1 MTLTPSDL
9 IVLGSI
15 VGVATSLS
23 TFMTLIFFRAMER
36 RKKMRLME
44 EFLMHMHDK
53 METDEKFVSI
63 INQLREEGDNQ

>member
-9 IVLGSI
+9 IVLGSV
-15 VGVATSLS
+15 VGATTGLS
-23 TFMTLIFFRAMER
+23 TFVTLIFFRAMER
-36 RKKMRLME
+36 RRKMKLME
-44 EFLMHMHDK
+44 EFLMHMHDT

>member
-1 MTLTPSDL
+1 MTLTSSDL

-15 VGVATSLS
+15 VGATTALT
-23 TFMTLIFFRAMER
+23 TFITLVFFRAMER

-63 INQLREEGDNQ
+63 INQLRQEGDGV

>member
-1 MTLTPSDL
+1 MSLTSFDL

-15 VGVATSLS
+15 VGSTCSLS
-23 TFMTLIFFRAMER
+23 TIVTLIFFRAVER

-53 METDEKFVSI
+53 METNEKFSSI
-63 INQLREEGDNQ
+63 IDQLRRDENL

>member
-1 MTLTPSDL
+1 MTLTPIDL
-9 IVLGSI
+9 TVLGAI
-15 VGVATSLS
+15 VGATTGLS
-23 TFMTLIFFRAMER
+23 TLVTLIFFRAMER
-36 RKKMRLME
+36 RRKMRLME

>member
-1 MTLTPSDL
+1 MTLTSMDL

-15 VGVATSLS
+15 VGATTGLS
-23 TFMTLIFFRAMER
+23 TLVTLIFFRAMER
-36 RKKMRLME
+36 RRKMKLME

-63 INQLREEGDNQ
+63 INQLKREGEEL

>member
-15 VGVATSLS
+15 VGVTTALS
-23 TFMTLIFFRAMER
+23 TLVTLFFFRALER
-36 RKKMRLME
+36 RRKMRLME

>member
-1 MTLTPSDL
+1 MTLTPNDL

-15 VGVATSLS
+15 VGATTSLT
-23 TFMTLIFFRAMER
+23 TFITLIFFRAMER
-36 RKKMRLME
+36 RRKMRLME

-63 INQLREEGDNQ
+63 INQLKREGEDL

>member
-15 VGVATSLS
+15 VGATTSLTTMMS
-23 TFMTLIFFRAMER
+23 LILFRALER
-36 RKKMRLME
+36 RRKMRLME

-63 INQLREEGDNQ
+63 INQLRQEGDDV

>member
-1 MTLTPSDL
+1 MTLTPTDL

-15 VGVATSLS
+15 VGATTALS
-23 TFMTLIFFRAMER
+23 TLVTLIFFRALER
-36 RKKMRLME
+36 RRKMRLME

-63 INQLREEGDNQ
+63 INQLKQEGGDL

>member
-15 VGVATSLS
+15 VGATTSLA
-23 TFMTLIFFRAMER
+23 TLVTLIFFRALER
-36 RKKMRLME
+36 RRKMRLME

-63 INQLREEGDNQ
+63 INRMQQEDDSQ

>member
-15 VGVATSLS
+15 VGATTALS
-23 TFMTLIFFRAMER
+23 TLVTLIFFRAMER
-36 RKKMRLME
+36 RRKMRLME

-63 INQLREEGDNQ
+63 INQLKQEDDNQ

>member
-15 VGVATSLS
+15 VGATTTLS
-23 TFMTLIFFRAMER
+23 TLVTLIFFRALER
-36 RKKMRLME
+36 RRKMRLME

-63 INQLREEGDNQ
+63 INQLKQEGEDL

>member
-15 VGVATSLS
+15 VGATTSL
-23 TFMTLIFFRAMER
+23 TTLTTLIFFRAMER
-36 RKKMRLME
+36 RRKMKLME

-63 INQLREEGDNQ
+63 INQMKQEGEDL

>member
-15 VGVATSLS
+15 VGATTSLT
-23 TFMTLIFFRAMER
+23 TFITLLFFRAMER

-63 INQLREEGDNQ
+63 INRMQQEDDN

>member
-9 IVLGSI
+9 IALGSI
-15 VGVATSLS
+15 VGATTGLS
-23 TFMTLIFFRAMER
+23 TLSTLFLFRAIER
-36 RKKMRLME
+36 RRKMRLME

-63 INQLREEGDNQ
+63 INRMQQEDDSQ

>member
-15 VGVATSLS
+15 VGATTALS
-23 TFMTLIFFRAMER
+23 TLVTLIFFRAMER
-36 RKKMRLME
+36 RRKMRLME

-63 INQLREEGDNQ
+63 INQLRQEGDEA

>member
-15 VGVATSLS
+15 VGATTSLA
-23 TFMTLIFFRAMER
+23 TLTTLIFFRAMER
-36 RKKMRLME
+36 RRKMRLME

>member
-1 MTLTPSDL
+1 MTLTSMDL

-15 VGVATSLS
+15 VGATTGLS
-23 TFMTLIFFRAMER
+23 TLVTLIFFRALER
-36 RKKMRLME
+36 RRKMRLME

-63 INQLREEGDNQ
+63 INQLKQEGEGL

>member
-15 VGVATSLS
+15 VGATTSL
-23 TFMTLIFFRAMER
+23 TTLVTLIFFRAMER
-36 RKKMRLME
+36 RRKMRLME

-53 METDEKFVSI
+53 MKTDEKFVSI
-63 INQLREEGDNQ
+63 INQLKQEGEDL

>member
-1 MTLTPSDL
+1 MTLTPTDL
-9 IVLGSI
+9 IVLSSI
-15 VGVATSLS
+15 VGATTGLS
-23 TFMTLIFFRAMER
+23 TLVTLIFFRAMER
-36 RKKMRLME
+36 RRKMKLME

>member
-1 MTLTPSDL
+1 MTLTSSDL

-15 VGVATSLS
+15 VGATTSLTTMMS
-23 TFMTLIFFRAMER
+23 LIFFRAMER
-36 RKKMRLME
+36 RRKMRLME

-63 INQLREEGDNQ
+63 INQLKQEDDNQ